1 MTSNIVAGTIRI
13 VNVKQR
19 EVTQITIKK
28 TFDELSKTKVF
39 NDGIIEMA
47 QRRMTFTLKFNC
59 CKISKVIGDGSFYN
73 FDNTAC
79 RDKIL
84 RALEML
90 NNADTLNGNKNGT
103 TNGKMLVS
111 IRTYRDGGFDFYAIE
126 YKQEKTNNNHGKLFL
141 STHEKMN
148 ETVAAVALL
157 NADLKKD
164 ISVALVN

>member
-59 CKISKVIGDGSFYN
+59 CKISNVQFEQ
-73 FDNTAC
+73 FPLLLVARC
-79 RDKIL
+79 RVVSDSD
-84 RALEML
+84 RAR
-90 NNADTLNGNKNGT
+90 A
-103 TNGKMLVS
+103 
-111 IRTYRDGGFDFYAIE
+111 
-126 YKQEKTNNNHGKLFL
+126 
-141 STHEKMN
+141 ST
-148 ETVAAVALL
+148 
-157 NADLKKD
+157 
-164 ISVALVN
+164 